1 MSTTQSPTATAPVL
15 VVDIAAE
22 QHQREL
28 ADMRRAHTERRRN
41 LERRQREERTAAANI
56 ANQRAR
62 RERLFDLDVRH
73 VRERE
78 HQERRHGNA
87 LRDLQARYKARAEK
101 ARKGRTAA
109 GDGAEV
115 EATTHRNQFN
125 PADRH
130 HPDYT
135 AMWARRRAEA
145 DAARTAQYE
154 AQDVACA
161 EAKDATEA
169 SKAKGRKTQAAQL
182 TAATEAERAEER
194 AAEAAS
200 AMAAMEKAEAALQTA
215 RAHWLASLLALGLPA
230 RPTVQGGRGC
240 KHLRLPGR
248 GRRGQRDFARLRARN
263 GT

>member
-87 LRDLQARYKARAEK
+87 LRDLQARYK